1 MQELESTNHRL
12 EGEVRRLSESNAMSQ
27 SSQEALSSRLE
38 EQERL
43 GKAASRKHDEEVG
56 HLWNPDTLHEAS
68 GTATPDSKRNTDT
81 SKALNILFEHL

>member
-1 MQELESTNHRL
+1 MQELENTNHRL
-12 EGEVRRLSESNAMSQ
+12 EGEVRRLSESNAASQ

-56 HLWNPDTLHEAS
+56 HLGIPIPCMRHQ
-68 GTATPDSKRNTDT
+68 GQQ
-81 SKALNILFEHL
+81 HLTQSAI